1 MRLDLHLHTTASDGS
16 WSPEAVV
23 RRASAG
29 GLGGIS
35 ITDHD
40 TTVGLAEARPV
51 AHGLGMLL
59 IAGCELSS
67 THEGRDVH
75 VLGYGV
81 DTAAPALRR
90 HEERTRDRRRTRM
103 AEMVTRLD
111 ALGMRVSLQSVLDR
125 ASDEGVVARPHL
137 ARELVAQGY
146 ARDLPDAFDRHI
158 GDGRPGYVP
167 TALYTP
173 FDVVE
178 TIRASGGV
186 SVWAHPPLDLL
197 DVLLDALVAVGL
209 EGLEAYRPGHKPR
222 QSRRIL
228 ERARARGLLVSGGS
242 DWHDPD
248 RNAPLGTF
256 HVLHRQVA
264 PLLDRLG
271 VRGPPP

>member
-40 TTVGLAEARPV
+40 TTVGLDEARPV
-51 AHGLGMLL
+51 ARALGLLL

-81 DTAAPALRR
+81 DPEAPALRR

-103 AEMVTRLD
+103 AEMVTRLE
-111 ALGMRVSLQSVLDR
+111 ALGMRVSLQNVLAR

-137 ARELVAQGY
+137 ARELVALGY
-146 ARDLPDAFDRHI
+146 ARDLPDAFDRFI
-158 GDGRPGYVP
+158 GDGQPGYVP

-178 TIRASGGV
+178 TICASGGV
-186 SVWAHPPLDLL
+186 PVWAHPPLDLL
-197 DVLLDALVAVGL
+197 DVLLDPLVAAGL

-222 QSRRIL
+222 QTRRIL
-228 ERARARGLLVSGGS
+228 ERAGTRGLLVSGGS

-248 RNAPLGTF
+248 RNEALGRF
-256 HVLHRQVA
+256 HVLPRQVR

-271 VRGPPP
+271 VGELP